1 MHVGTERMSRDEQ
14 FLREAIRLAGQAR
27 AHGNHPFGA
36 LLVVDTQIALRAE
49 NTVNT
54 DHNPTSHAETNLIK
68 TALAL
73 LTPAQLSRAT
83 LYTSCEP
90 CAMCVGALYWSGIRK
105 LIYALPCD
113 ELARFAGDDFLI
125 PCRELL
131 SRTRDTVE
139 VQGPLLLD
147 EAREVHDGYWS

>member
-1 MHVGTERMSRDEQ
+1 MSHEEQ
-14 FLREAIRLAGQAR
+14 FLREALRLAEQAR

-36 LLVVDTQIALRAE
+36 LLVIDTRVALRAE

-54 DHNPTSHAETNLIK
+54 DRNPTGHAETNLIK

-73 LTPAQLSRAT
+73 LTPEQLSRAT

-90 CAMCVGALYWSGIRK
+90 CAMCTGALYWSGIRK
-105 LIYALPCD
+105 LVYALPCE
-113 ELARFAGDDFLI
+113 ELAKLAVDDFLI

-131 SRTRDTVE
+131 SRARDTVE
-139 VQGPLLLD
+139 VTGPLLLD
-147 EAREVHDGYWS
+147 EARKVHEGYWS

>member
-1 MHVGTERMSRDEQ
+1 MTSEEQ
-14 FLREAIRLAGQAR
+14 FLRKAIQLGAQAR

-36 LLVVDTQIALRAE
+36 LLVMDERIALRAE

-54 DHNPTSHAETNLIK
+54 DRNPTGHAETNLIK

-73 LTPAQLSRAT
+73 LTPEQMARAA

-90 CAMCVGALYWSGIRK
+90 CAMCTGALYWSGIRK
-105 LIYALPCD
+105 LVYALPCE
-113 ELARFAGDDFLI
+113 ELGRLAGDDFLI

-131 SRTRDTVE
+131 SRTRNTVE
-139 VQGPLLLD
+139 IIGPLLVD
-147 EAREVHDGYWS
+147 EARKIHEGYWS